1 MRSDENIFSKI
12 DWITVALYFVLVICG
27 WFAIYG
33 AVYEF
38 DDTYFW
44 DFNTKFGRQFV
55 WIICA
60 IAIGTV
66 LLLLNNRVYDTF
78 SYQIYIL
85 AIIVLI
91 VTLVIATDTRGSRSW
106 LKFGS
111 ISLQPAEFAKTATCL
126 ALAKYTS
133 AFGFNI
139 KNLASSWKAYLIILL
154 PMLIIICQK
163 ETGTALAY
171 LAMFL
176 VLYRLGMTGIVLL
189 LGVCAVVYFIVAIRY
204 GEVPIISDLPDE
216 SFGIF
221 LVVMFAICITLAL
234 IWFYLEDF
242 EFIKWS
248 ALGVTAFMV
257 VGYGL
262 YKWLNLSVSFSLI
275 ALVCSGIMGIGMIVM
290 FFKTRK
296 FQYIFISLF
305 LGGSIAFGNMAD
317 YAFNNILAH
326 HQRERIKVTLGMEMD
341 EKGSFYN
348 VNQSMIA
355 IGAGQ
360 ITGKGFLNGTQ
371 NRYGFVP
378 EKETDF
384 IFCTV
389 GEEHGFIGSFVVIL
403 LFVVLMLRLIYLA
416 ERQRS
421 AFSRIY
427 GYCVSSIFF
436 FHLAI
441 NIGMVTGLTPVI
453 GIPLPFFSYGGSSL
467 WSFTILLFVFLRLD
481 ASRKEYMG

>member
-12 DWITVALYFVLVICG
+12 DWVTIALYFILVICG

-44 DFNTKFGRQFV
+44 DFNTKFGRQLV

-78 SYQIYIL
+78 SYQIFIFSIIIL
-85 AIIVLI
+85 L

-139 KNLASSWKAYLIILL
+139 KNLATSWKAYLIILL
-154 PMLIIICQK
+154 PIAIIICQK

-171 LAMFL
+171 LALFF

-204 GEVPIISDLPDE
+204 GDVPIIESLPDE

-221 LVVMFAICITLAL
+221 LVSMFAITITLAL
-234 IWFYLEDF
+234 IWFYLEDSQY
-242 EFIKWS
+242 IKWS
-248 ALGVTAFMV
+248 TIGISAFMT
-257 VGYGL
+257 VGYAV
-262 YKWLNLSVSFSLI
+262 YKLLDISVSFSLI
-275 ALVCSGIMGIGMIVM
+275 AMVCAGIMGLGIIFMWI
-290 FFKTRK
+290 KTRK
-296 FQYIFISLF
+296 FQYLMIGLF
-305 LGGSIAFGNMAD
+305 LGGSIAFGNLAD
-317 YAFNNILAH
+317 YAFNNILAP

-389 GEEHGFIGSFVVIL
+389 GEEHGFIGSIVVIG
-403 LFVVLMLRLIYLA
+403 LFVCLMLRLIHLA

-427 GYCVSSIFF
+427 GYCVASIFF

-481 ASRKEYMG
+481 ASRNEYMG

>member
-60 IAIGTV
+60 LAIGTV

-85 AIIVLI
+85 SIIVLI

-139 KNLASSWKAYLIILL
+139 KNWVTSWKAYLIILL

-204 GEVPIISDLPDE
+204 GDVPIIEALPDE

-221 LVVMFAICITLAL
+221 VVVMFAIGVTLAL

-242 EFIKWS
+242 DFIKWT
-248 ALGVTAFMV
+248 ALGVSSFML

-262 YKWLNLSVSFSLI
+262 YKWLDLSVSFSLI
-275 ALVCSGIMGIGMIVM
+275 AIVCAGIMGIGMVVM
-290 FFKTRK
+290 FFKTRRL
-296 FQYIFISLF
+296 QYILIGFF

-389 GEEHGFIGSFVVIL
+389 GEEHGFLGSAFVIL

-427 GYCVSSIFF
+427 GYCVASIFF